1 MHIKTWNNVKWTM
14 PVIKDLIDTLKEY
27 TAIMEFNNSDLDDEE
42 PRQYEEVSYDETPH
56 YFWTTIASE
65 NPAGNLLTKT
75 DDKRINNKIK
85 ELRVKVT
92 NAVTVGKKVAV
103 ENLC

>member
-56 YFWTTIASE
+56 YF
-65 NPAGNLLTKT
+65 
-75 DDKRINNKIK
+75 
-85 ELRVKVT
+85 
-92 NAVTVGKKVAV
+92 
-103 ENLC
+103 